1 MRQNLYLPQAA
12 SDGAKNEAAPRCRKL
27 EWKAAAAAE
36 ERDGPGRAPCTLDG
50 KQQQGSMTQEPSRR
64 DDCFASSLRQER
76 LTQRLGKEC

>member
-27 EWKAAAAAE
+27 GWKAGAAAE